1 MVCAPF
7 LPPCSCHSEAGG
19 SQPPALT
26 HQPHP
31 SKPPAAEPGSAMLS
45 TGLHPFNSSPAQLG
59 TDERTQ
65 LDVDSGG
72 VFFQKNQ
79 DQSVAQCADRKACLG
94 RLFPPISAPAL
105 AS

>member
-1 MVCAPF
+1 
-7 LPPCSCHSEAGG
+7 
-19 SQPPALT
+19 
-26 HQPHP
+26 
-31 SKPPAAEPGSAMLS
+31 MLS

-94 RLFPPISAPAL
+94 RLFPPNSAPAL